1 MAARSADER
10 APLLKRVDAS
20 EGGYFSR
27 GFVARL
33 VLGALALTAV
43 SAASF
48 GFVTSSSGLL
58 GIDWSYDVAPGQ
70 DDVAHGV
77 VPNPLPTSSRRYP
90 NRYDR
95 LHVRRDWLRPIE

>member
-70 DDVAHGV
+70 DPIMTTDSGVLQGSCDV
-77 VPNPLPTSSRRYP
+77 
-90 NRYDR
+90 
-95 LHVRRDWLRPIE
+95 